1 MPRKPLIKKLD
12 LYGQVDVG
20 TSDPSYGVQGQMFY
34 NTTEPALKIYI
45 SGAWTAI
52 SGTAPTGGTFD
63 FIGGTDFQ
71 FIGGT
76 YFDFI

>member
-1 MPRKPLIKKLD
+1 MGIFFSFFT
-12 LYGQVDVG
+12 GEIG
-20 TSDPSYGVQGQMFY
+20 WS
-34 NTTEPALKIYI
+34 
-45 SGAWTAI
+45 
-52 SGTAPTGGTFD
+52 SGTTGSPPAGGTFD